1 MNWPQMLGGRSS
13 IQAWMNRLLRACTA
27 SQIVE
32 SRDVM
37 PTRTPRGTHLLL
49 KERGGAGAGTAYDFR
64 VCRNG
69 ESVIV
74 RPLFESDP
82 ALAEAEEE

>member
-1 MNWPQMLGGRSS
+1 M
-13 IQAWMNRLLRACTA
+13 QAWLNRLLRV
-27 SQIVE
+27 SERKQIVE
-32 SRDVM
+32 SRDIMSVEGSS
-37 PTRTPRGTHLLL
+37 GTQLFL
-49 KERGGAGAGTAYDFR
+49 KSQSGGKISGDAFDFR